1 MCVSNTTR
9 TISLKIDDVNEIFNI
24 LSTVKNYISGTLK
37 VQYIYRSDN
46 ILIRCTCGI
55 INIVIRQ
62 SVSYDKKNTIHVG
75 FYKRREKE

>member
-37 VQYIYRSDN
+37 VQYIY
-46 ILIRCTCGI
+46 IGAIT
-55 INIVIRQ
+55 
-62 SVSYDKKNTIHVG
+62 Y
-75 FYKRREKE
+75 